1 MRLLTVL
8 ACLVLSAL
16 VLAAPTTAARTTVSF
31 EARFNE
37 SFGRAAAHRCPP
49 SETFSFCGEGTVAGF
64 GHATT
69 FSELVDFSG
78 TDETGC
84 GEAVFHRTIT
94 LDDGSTLVLRET
106 GTVCFPGESS
116 TAPGSLKSFG
126 NPSTFEGTFEVIRG
140 TGTFKGATGTGTVV
154 TRAAGDTGSSTLSG
168 TLTLR

>member
-1 MRLLTVL
+1 MRLLSVL

-16 VLAAPTTAARTTVSF
+16 VLAAPTTAARTTVAF
-31 EARFNE
+31 EAKFNE
-37 SFGRAAAHRCPP
+37 GFGRATAHPCPP

-64 GHATT
+64 GRATT
-69 FSELVDFSG
+69 FSELVSFSG

-84 GEAVFHRTIT
+84 GEAVFERTIT
-94 LDDGSTLVLRET
+94 FDDGSTLVLLET

-126 NPSTFEGTFEVIRG
+126 NPFTFEGTFEVIGG
-140 TGTFKGATGTGTVV
+140 TETFKGATGTGTVV
-154 TRAAGDTGSSTLSG
+154 TRSAGDTGTSTLSG

>member
-16 VLAAPTTAARTTVSF
+16 VLAAPTTAARTTVAF
-31 EARFNE
+31 EAKFNE
-37 SFGRAAAHRCPP
+37 GFGRATAHPCPA

-69 FSELVDFSG
+69 FSELVSFSG

-84 GEAVFHRTIT
+84 GEAVFERTIT
-94 LDDGSTLVLRET
+94 FDDGSTLVLLET

-126 NPSTFEGTFEVIRG
+126 NPFTFEGTFEVVGG
-140 TGTFKGATGTGTVV
+140 TETFKGATGTGTVV
-154 TRAAGDTGSSTLSG
+154 TRSAGDTGTSTLSG

>member
-1 MRLLTVL
+1 MRALTVF
-8 ACLVLSAL
+8 ACLVLAAL

-31 EARFNE
+31 EAKFQE
-37 SFGRAAAHRCPP
+37 GFGRATAHPCPP

-84 GEAVFHRTIT
+84 GEAVFQRTIT
-94 LDDGSTLVLRET
+94 LDDGSTLVLLET

-126 NPSTFEGTFEVIRG
+126 NPFTFEGTFEVIRG
-140 TGTFKGATGTGTVV
+140 TGTFKGARGTGTVV
-154 TRAAGDTGSSTLSG
+154 TRAAGDTGTSTLSG

>member
-1 MRLLTVL
+1 MRALTVF
-8 ACLVLSAL
+8 ACLLLAAL
-16 VLAAPTTAARTTVSF
+16 MLAAPTAARTTVSF
-31 EARFNE
+31 EAKFQE
-37 SFGRAAAHRCPP
+37 GFGRATARSCPA

-69 FSELVDFSG
+69 FSELVSFSG

-84 GEAVFHRTIT
+84 GEAVFQRTIT
-94 LDDGSTLVLRET
+94 LDDGSTLVLLET

-126 NPSTFEGTFEVIRG
+126 NPFTFEGTFEVIRG

-154 TRAAGDTGSSTLSG
+154 TRAAGDTGTSTLSG